1 MEDEIGKHTKEILS
15 VSKEKTGSF
24 QEKMGKILL
33 EVVII
38 VFSIMVSLWLANWND
53 IRKERAEVKEFL
65 ADLRE
70 DLKEDTT
77 SIRKGL
83 GILKTH
89 FKEYTFA
96 LNLTSSELD
105 SIKKVK
111 GAVYLNFDFIPSQFN
126 EGNYQGFKSSGKIGF
141 IDNKNLKKE
150 ILAYHEQLIPS
161 FKELEKNHLEY
172 QKNLMNIFYGGIYS
186 NKSTKETF
194 LDPNVKAEI
203 NTAKTFSDLMVRFR
217 EISLQQADS
226 LLLMIN
232 KELK

>member
-24 QEKMGKILL
+24 NQKISKILL

-53 IRKERAEVKEFL
+53 KRKERAEVKEFL
-65 ADLRE
+65 ADLKE
-70 DLKEDTT
+70 DLKLDTT
-77 SIRKGL
+77 SVRKGI
-83 GILKTH
+83 GILKSH
-89 FKEYTFA
+89 IKEYTFA
-96 LNLTSSELD
+96 LSLTSSQMD

-111 GAVYLNFDFIPSQFN
+111 GTVNLNFDFIPSLFN

-150 ILAYHEQLIPS
+150 ILAYHEQLIPG
-161 FKELEKNHLEY
+161 FKEVEKNHLLY
-172 QKNLMNIFYGGIYS
+172 QKNLMNIFYGGKYS
-186 NKSTKETF
+186 KKSAGETF
-194 LDPNVKAEI
+194 LDPNVKAEL
-203 NTAKTFSDLMVRFR
+203 NTAKVFSDLMVQFS
-217 EISLQQADS
+217 EVSLQQADS
-226 LLLMIN
+226 LLLMIH

>member
-15 VSKEKTGSF
+15 VSKEKKGSF
-24 QEKMGKILL
+24 KEKISKILL

-53 IRKERAEVKEFL
+53 KRKERAEVKEFL

-70 DLKEDTT
+70 DLKMDTT
-77 SIRKGL
+77 SIHKSI
-83 GILKTH
+83 GILKPH
-89 FKEYTFA
+89 IEEYTFA
-96 LNLTSSELD
+96 LNLTSSQMD
-105 SIKKVK
+105 SMERANVSVKV
-111 GAVYLNFDFIPSQFN
+111 NFDIIPFQFN
-126 EGNYQGFKSSGKIGF
+126 QGNYQGFKSSGKIGF

-150 ILAYHEQLIPS
+150 ILAYHEETIPS
-161 FKELEKNHLEY
+161 VREVEKIHLAH
-172 QKNLMNIFYGGIYS
+172 QKTLMNIFYGGKYS
-186 NKSTKETF
+186 KKSANETF
-194 LDPNVKAEI
+194 LDSNVKAEI
-203 NTAKTFSDLMVRFR
+203 NTAKVFSDLMIQFS